1 MIDELDS
8 VKAHSFDGLVSEDEL
23 DKLEAG
29 QLTARAPVAF
39 QGVIDNNLNT
49 TFIDPRGL
57 IEVMVR
63 PGREYSQVI
72 DSIIPSA
79 KNFRQE
85 QRSDG
90 SVTAHFLPDT
100 KYRVSAQTFN
110 DNRGVLCSV
119 GEYVQIKRLQKSAQH
134 QRVQSEMDLREQTL
148 WKNVSRMAEQ
158 GLGAVESYFGELMK
172 NMKLAA
178 MNRLE
183 ATTLLGQNGVGVV
196 ESSSGAST
204 TATVVITA
212 ASWRPGF
219 WWAMGQGATFDAY
232 TGTTKN
238 NSSGPLILSTI
249 TTSTR
254 TLTFT
259 NTGTATSE
267 VTAADVLYFEGS
279 YDGTTYYEQPGLLV
293 QAANTS
299 GTSLGISATTYQ
311 NWAGNS
317 KSIGGVLSFDIVED
331 LCGELRDRGCA
342 DALTVM
348 VANKNYGSL
357 AAELRAMRIIDSSYS
372 PAKQKA
378 GQRSIGFETPEI
390 GELEVAIHPFM
401 AWGDVYIQ
409 QDQQIA
415 RVGSA
420 DIGFGVPGLPNNGK
434 EQFLRNIADTNAVEL
449 IMYTDQCVAN
459 KRPNFSYKATGVTQ
473 TGT

>member
-1 MIDELDS
+1 MT
-8 VKAHSFDGLVSEDEL
+8 VATFDV
-23 DKLEAG
+23 
-29 QLTARAPVAF
+29 V
-39 QGVIDNNLNT
+39 QGGAKRVYDNVIHNL
-49 TFIDPRGL
+49 
-57 IEVMVR
+57 
-63 PGREYSQVI
+63 
-72 DSIIPSA
+72 
-79 KNFRQE
+79 
-85 QRSDG
+85 
-90 SVTAHFLPDT
+90 LP
-100 KYRVSAQTFN
+100 
-110 DNRGVLCSV
+110 
-119 GEYVQIKRLQKSAQH
+119 KSAVCVNRASWEKGTRSNGESYQIPVCVVPPNGFTMAGSAGTATTTLKTG
-134 QRVQSEMDLREQTL
+134 RPMKIVQASVSPFEMDLREQTL
-148 WKNVSRMAEQ
+148 WVNISRMAQ
-158 GLGAVESYFGELMK
+158 AGVGAVDSYFGEVMK

-183 ATTLLGQNGVGVV
+183 ATTLLGQHGVGVV

-219 WWAMGQGATFDAY
+219 WWAMGKGSTYDAY
-232 TGTTKN
+232 TSATKN
-238 NSSGPLILSTI
+238 NSSGPLILDTI

-267 VTAADVLYFEGS
+267 VTAGDVLYFEGS
-279 YDGTTYYEQPGLLV
+279 YDGTTYYEQPGLLE
-293 QAANTS
+293 QAENTGS
-299 GTSLGISATTYQ
+299 TSLGINAATYP
-311 NWAGNS
+311 NWAGNT
-317 KSIGGVLSFDIVED
+317 KAIGGVLSFDVVED

-357 AAELRAMRIIDSSYS
+357 ASELRSMRIIDSSYQPS
-372 PAKQKA
+372 KQKA
-378 GQRSIGFETPEI
+378 GQRAIGFETPEI

-401 AWGDVYIQ
+401 AWGEVYIQ
-409 QDQQIA
+409 QDDQTA

-449 IMYTDQCVAN
+449 IMYTDQCAAN
-459 KRPNFSYKATGVTQ
+459 KRPNFAYLGTGVTQ

>member
-1 MIDELDS
+1 MA
-8 VKAHSFDGLVSEDEL
+8 VATFDQV
-23 DKLEAG
+23 
-29 QLTARAPVAF
+29 
-39 QGVIDNNLNT
+39 QGGAKRVYDTVIHNL
-49 TFIDPRGL
+49 
-57 IEVMVR
+57 
-63 PGREYSQVI
+63 
-72 DSIIPSA
+72 
-79 KNFRQE
+79 
-85 QRSDG
+85 
-90 SVTAHFLPDT
+90 LP
-100 KYRVSAQTFN
+100 
-110 DNRGVLCSV
+110 
-119 GEYVQIKRLQKSAQH
+119 KSAVCVNRASWEKGSRSIGESYQIPVCVVPPNGFTMAGSSGTATTTLLTG
-134 QRVQSEMDLREQTL
+134 RPMKIVQAAVTPFEMDLREQTL
-148 WKNVSRMAEQ
+148 WKNVSRMSEQ
-158 GLGAVESYFGELMK
+158 GIGAIESYFGELMK

-219 WWAMGQGATFDAY
+219 WWAMGQGATFDAF

-238 NSSGPLILSTI
+238 NASGPLILQTI

-279 YDGTTYYEQPGLLV
+279 YDGTTFYEQPGLLV
-293 QAANTS
+293 QGGNTS
-299 GTSLGISATTYQ
+299 GTSLGISATTYP

-317 KSIGGVLSFDIVED
+317 KSIGGVLTFDIVED
-331 LCGELRDRGCA
+331 LCGELRDRGCS

-372 PAKQKA
+372 PSKQKA

-420 DIGFGVPGLPNNGK
+420 DVGFGVPGLPNNGK

-459 KRPNFSYKATGVTQ
+459 KRPNFSYRATGVTQ